1 MAASFPHTVAELDR
15 LFRDEDSCR
24 AYLVQLRWP
33 EGFVCPRCQGKS
45 AWLASRGRF
54 VCRQCR
60 HQATVSAG
68 TVFQDTRLPLRLW
81 FHAIWQ
87 IVSQKNGASAA
98 SVQRS
103 LGLRSY
109 QTAWAWLHKV
119 RRAMVLPG
127 RTRLQGSVEV
137 DETIV
142 GGPEP
147 GTWGASLGQRKYLV
161 AIAAEYSGSAI
172 GRIRLAPLRDRTRQ
186 QLHQFVSQS
195 IEKGSEVVT
204 DGLAAYTGLEALG
217 YQHQPASLAGRP
229 KSAAVQE
236 LPRVHRVAALLKRW
250 LLGTH
255 HGRIG
260 PAHLEYYL
268 DEFTFRFN
276 RRRAR
281 TPGLLFHALLQ
292 QAVREEPAPY
302 HTLIQSKDKP
312 Q

>member
-1 MAASFPHTVAELDR
+1 MAGAFPHTVAELDR
-15 LFRDEDSCR
+15 MFPDEDRCR
-24 AYLVQLRWP
+24 AYLVWLRWP
-33 EGFVCPRCQGKS
+33 EGFVCPRCQGK
-45 AWLASRGRF
+45 AGWAASRGRF
-54 VCRQCR
+54 VCGDCR
-60 HQATVSAG
+60 HQATVTAG

-87 IVSQKNGASAA
+87 VVSQKNGASAA

-109 QTAWAWLHKV
+109 QTAWAWLHKL
-119 RRAMVLPG
+119 RRAMVLSG
-127 RTRLQGSVEV
+127 RTLLQGSVEV

-161 AIAAEYSGSAI
+161 AIAAECVASAI
-172 GRIRLAPLRDRTRQ
+172 GRIRLAPLLDRTRPK
-186 QLHQFVSQS
+186 LHQFVSQS
-195 IEKGSEVVT
+195 IEPGSTVIT
-204 DGLAAYTGLEALG
+204 DGLAAYTGLDALG
-217 YQHQPASLAGRP
+217 YRHRPVSLAGRP
-229 KSAAVQE
+229 KPAAVQE

-260 PAHLEYYL
+260 PDHLEYYL

-281 TPGLLFHALLQ
+281 SPGRLFYALLQ
-292 QAVREEPAPY
+292 QAVREDPAPY
-302 HTLIQSKDKP
+302 HTLIRSRTKP

>member
-1 MAASFPHTVAELDR
+1 LSALSGQESVA
-15 LFRDEDSCR
+15 
-24 AYLVQLRWP
+24 
-33 EGFVCPRCQGKS
+33 GF
-45 AWLASRGRF
+45 A
-54 VCRQCR
+54 RQECR
-60 HQATVSAG
+60 HQTTVSAG
-68 TVFQDTRLPLRLW
+68 TIFQDTRLPLRLW

-87 IVSQKNGASAA
+87 VVSQKNGASAA

-109 QTAWAWLHKV
+109 QTAWAWLHKL

-127 RTRLQGSVEV
+127 RTQLQGSVEV

-186 QLHQFVSQS
+186 QLHQFVGQS

-217 YQHQPASLAGRP
+217 YRHRPSSLAGRP

-260 PAHLEYYL
+260 PDHLEYYL

-281 TPGLLFHALLQ
+281 TPGLLFYALLH

-302 HTLIQSKDKP
+302 QALIRSRDKP